1 MRSHLKKISNEL
13 LKHNLDGYLCSDFKD
28 LYYAL
33 EYPGRDAWLL
43 IVPDKAYYL
52 TDSRYTLQVRQEL
65 RGKVCIR
72 ELKQSLAQTC
82 FDIVRQ
88 KKIKRLGFD
97 ERHFSVAAFKAVK
110 KACPS
115 GVRLVPANRLV
126 ERLRMIKDAQ
136 ELDQIRQC
144 LSLQKT
150 AITYLKRTIR
160 AGLSE
165 QDILEKL
172 RDFVHHQGA
181 KFSFLPIIASGPNSS
196 FPHASVSSRKI
207 GKNDPVLV
215 DFGIE
220 LNGYKSDLTR
230 IFVSDK
236 IARSIRDVCLA
247 VGQAQEAAI
256 AHIRPGVPVADI
268 DLIARKSLKKNKLE
282 RFFSHSTGHGVGLD
296 IHEPPRL
303 SRKSSEILQAG
314 MVVTVEPGVYIP
326 GKFGIR
332 IEDMVYVTQEGCEI
346 LSRGDK
352 VEYPF

>member
-1 MRSHLKKISNEL
+1 MFSHLKKISNEL
-13 LKHNLDGYLCSDFKD
+13 SPHNLDGYLCTDFKD
-28 LYYAL
+28 LYYATG
-33 EYPGRDAWLL
+33 YPGRDAWLL
-43 IVPDKAYYL
+43 ILPDKVFYL
-52 TDSRYTLQVRQEL
+52 TDSRYTLQIRQDLGRQVCVRE
-65 RGKVCIR
+65 I
-72 ELKQSLAQTC
+72 KQSLAQTC

-97 ERHFSVAAFKAVK
+97 ERHFSLAAFKALK
-110 KACPS
+110 KVCPS
-115 GVRLVPANRLV
+115 GVRLVAANRLV

-136 ELDQIRQC
+136 ELAQIRNC
-144 LSLQKT
+144 LALQKI
-150 AITYLKRTIR
+150 AIGYLKRIIR
-160 AGLSE
+160 PGLSE
-165 QDILEKL
+165 VDVFGKL
-172 RDFVHHQGA
+172 QDFVNHQGA
-181 KFSFLPIIASGPNSS
+181 KFSFIPIIASGPNSS

-207 GKNDPVLV
+207 GKTDLVLV

-236 IARSIRDVCLA
+236 IAHSIRDVYKA
-247 VGQAQEAAI
+247 VAQAQEAAI
-256 AHIRPGVPVADI
+256 AHIRPGVPVAEI

-282 RFFSHSTGHGVGLD
+282 HFFSHSTGHGVGLD

-303 SRKSSEILQAG
+303 SRKSTEILKAG

-332 IEDMVYVTQEGCEI
+332 IEDMVYVTPTGCDI